1 MANPD
6 HNPLT
11 AEESYVIENKGTE
24 PPFSG
29 EYDNFYEP
37 GTYVCR
43 RCNTPLYNST
53 SKFNAGCGW
62 PAFDEEIAGAV
73 KQLPDA
79 DGFRTEILCASC
91 DGHLGHVFKGE
102 NYTPKDTRH
111 CVNSL
116 SMKFIKEGD

>member
-116 SMKFIKEGD
+116 SIKFVRADD

>member
-29 EYDNFYEP
+29 EYDNFYER

-116 SMKFIKEGD
+116 SMKFVRADD